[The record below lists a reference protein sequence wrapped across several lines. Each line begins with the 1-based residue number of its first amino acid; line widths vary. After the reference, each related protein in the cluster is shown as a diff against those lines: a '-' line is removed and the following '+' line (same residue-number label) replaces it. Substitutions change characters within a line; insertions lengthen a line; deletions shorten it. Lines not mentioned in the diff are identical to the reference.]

1 MRVTITSVVDPR
13 SGRVAFQTELG
24 MGVGEWVGELPSIG
38 ECRDVEFTV
47 DEPVASGR
55 TLVAV
60 QPQDRP
66 FITHTAEGVTLIGL
80 LERNEADGVAVIRL
94 GSSLLMVEFDGDAVS
109 APSWVQT
116 GPVRIRLYD
125 TNA

>member
-1 MRVTITSVVDPR
+1 MRVTITSVVNPR
-13 SGRVAFQTELG
+13 SGQVAFQTEFG
-24 MGVGEWVGELPSIG
+24 TGVGEWVGELPSVG
-38 ECRDVEFTV
+38 EYRDVEFTV
-47 DEPVASGR
+47 DEPVASDR
-55 TLVAV
+55 TLVAL
-60 QPQDRP
+60 QPQNRP
-66 FITHTAEGVTLIGL
+66 FITHTAEGVTLMGL

-109 APSWVQT
+109 APSWVQI